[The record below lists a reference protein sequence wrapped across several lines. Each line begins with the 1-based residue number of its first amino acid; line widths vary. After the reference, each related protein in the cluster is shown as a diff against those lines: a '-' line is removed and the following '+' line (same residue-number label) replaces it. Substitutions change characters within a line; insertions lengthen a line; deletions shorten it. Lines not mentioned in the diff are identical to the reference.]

1 MTGYAARKNT
11 ERPFS
16 TKKMMGLLKEACA
29 KITKEDW
36 AKVVQ
41 RTKNLIKADFDR
53 DINIDNMIDNE
64 IIIYTGD
71 DSSTD
76 YASDESE

>member
-1 MTGYAARKNT
+1 MT
-11 ERPFS
+11 
-16 TKKMMGLLKEACA
+16 LLKEACA
-29 KITKEDW
+29 NITKEDW

-41 RTKNLIKADFDR
+41 KTRKIIKDDFDR
-53 DINIDNMIDNE
+53 DVHIDNMIDNE

-76 YASDESE
+76 MDSSSDESE